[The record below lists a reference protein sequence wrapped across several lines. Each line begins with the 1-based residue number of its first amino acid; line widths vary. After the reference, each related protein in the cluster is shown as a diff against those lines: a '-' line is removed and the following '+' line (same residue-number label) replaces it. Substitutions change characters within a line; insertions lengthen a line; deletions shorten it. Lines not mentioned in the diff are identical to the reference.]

1 MRHGI
6 MNPRLG
12 MLTVLAA
19 VIASGLGCSAQTDSS
34 SSDLTASEGSL
45 ISTHLATNPT
55 FNSKTGA
62 VAITMSD
69 ETAEVY
75 IQSADSSLMVNG
87 YQVVDTS
94 VTPNVTAIAAGSKS
108 NVKTISVGDSAGSVG
123 DVVILNYLNG
133 VFGVG
138 SGTTAGTAVN
148 LKAAN
153 VANNSLVIKGTAG
166 IDNYAF
172 GASGIS
178 LTNGAKT
185 PTKDITSSNVGTYEV
200 FLGAGNDIFT
210 AGGNSAV
217 GGAFAGAN
225 GVTIY
230 GGDGNDT
237 LVEGAVTTPKETFS
251 GGNGTDTV
259 DYSARPATHP
269 VMVTIDPTGTTT
281 ASGQMTTPGTPTA
294 GVSENDYI
302 LDAEVINGSLG
313 NDYLAG
319 GPQGTTTI
327 LNGGLGNDT
336 FVQGATPDGA
346 QTMNGGGGTDVVDY
360 SLRTAA
366 LTVTM
371 DGKTASG
378 DSTANSGAGEAD
390 IIGVDVA
397 NIKLGSG
404 GGTYTGNALNNTF
417 FAGTAGV
424 STVNGSTG
432 DDTLNEGDDTHGP
445 ASETFNGG
453 AGTDT
458 VDYSARTAALTV
470 TMDGSTA
477 SGDAAQSEADVI
489 GTDVENV
496 YGGSAADTLVGN
508 ANDNDMEGNGGGD
521 TICGNEGNDTLLG
534 YSAVGNSAGN
544 GAILHGG
551 DCADDADPGY
561 NLCLNTGSTTNG
573 ALPAAAGAQNCEL
586 VSH

>member
-12 MLTVLAA
+12 MLTVLAT
-19 VIASGLGCSAQTDSS
+19 VLASGLGCSAQTGSS
-34 SSDLTASEGSL
+34 SSDSTATEDSL
-45 ISTHLATNPT
+45 ISVHLATNPA

-62 VAITMSD
+62 VTITMAD
-69 ETAEVY
+69 ETAEIY
-75 IQSADSSLMVNG
+75 IQSADSSLVVNG
-87 YQVVDTS
+87 VQVVDTS
-94 VTPNVTAIAAGSKS
+94 VTPNVTAIAAGTKS
-108 NVKTISVGDSAGSVG
+108 NVKTITVGDNTGSVG

-133 VFGVG
+133 AFGLG

-148 LKAAN
+148 LHSTTAAS
-153 VANNSLVIKGTAG
+153 NSLVIKGTAG

-178 LTNGAKT
+178 ITNGAKA
-185 PTKDITSSNVGTYEV
+185 PTKDITSQNVGTYEV

-210 AGGNSAV
+210 AAGNTAV
-217 GGAFAGAN
+217 GGAFAGTN

-237 LVEGAVTTPKETFS
+237 LVEGAVSTPKEIFS

-259 DYSARPATHP
+259 DYSARPALHP
-269 VMVTIDPTGTTT
+269 VMVTIDPTGITT
-281 ASGQMTTPGTPTA
+281 ASGQMTTPGTPSA

-302 LDAEVINGSLG
+302 LDAEIINGSLG
-313 NDYLAG
+313 ADYLAG
-319 GPQGTTTI
+319 GPAGTTTT
-327 LNGGLGNDT
+327 LNGLAGNDT
-336 FVQGATPDGA
+336 FMQGATPDGA

-360 SLRTAA
+360 STRTAA

-378 DSTANSGAGEAD
+378 DSTANSGAGEGD
-390 IIGVDVA
+390 IIGTDVA

-417 FAGTAGV
+417 FAGIAGA

-432 DDTLNEGDDTHGP
+432 DDTLNEGPDANGP
-445 ASETFNGG
+445 SSETFNGG

-458 VDYSARTAALTV
+458 VDYSARTAALTI
-470 TMDGSTA
+470 TMDGATA
-477 SGDAAQSEADVI
+477 SGDSAQSEADVI

-496 YGGSAADTLVGN
+496 YGGSAADTIVG
-508 ANDNDMEGNGGGD
+508 NDNDNDLEGNGGGD
-521 TICGNEGNDTLLG
+521 TICGGNGNDTLLG
-534 YSAVGNSAGN
+534 YAAVGNSTGN
-544 GAILHGG
+544 GAMLHGG

-561 NLCLNTGSTTNG
+561 NLCLNSGSTTNG
-573 ALPAAAGAQNCEL
+573 ATPAAAGSQNCEL

>member
-1 MRHGI
+1 MR
-6 MNPRLG
+6 PRINHLHVG
-12 MLTVLAA
+12 SLTIATILASS
-19 VIASGLGCSAQTDSS
+19 IGCSVQSGTDNANSP
-34 SSDLTASEGSL
+34 TASEGDF
-45 ISTHLATNPT
+45 ISVHLATNPA

-62 VAITMSD
+62 VTITMSD
-69 ETAEVY
+69 ETAELY
-75 IQSADSSLMVNG
+75 MSAADSSLMVNG
-87 YQVVDTS
+87 VQAIDTT
-94 VTPNVTAIAAGSKS
+94 VTPNVTAIVGGTKA
-108 NVKTISVGDSAGSVG
+108 NVKTVTVGDTAGAVG
-123 DVVILNYLNG
+123 DVVILNYTNG
-133 VFGVG
+133 QFGVG
-138 SGTTAGTAVN
+138 SGTTAGTVVN
-148 LKAAN
+148 LHST
-153 VANNSLVIKGTAG
+153 VTANNSLVIKGTAG
-166 IDNYAF
+166 VDNYAF
-172 GASGIS
+172 GATGIS

-185 PTKDITSSNVGTYEV
+185 PTKDITATNVGTYEV
-200 FLGAGNDIFT
+200 FLGAGNDLFT

-225 GVTIY
+225 GVSIY

-237 LVEGAVTTPKETFS
+237 LVEGTLTTPKETFS

-269 VMVTIDPTGTTT
+269 VMVTVDPTGTTT
-281 ASGQMTTPGTPTA
+281 PSGQMTTNGTPSA

-302 LDAEVINGSLG
+302 LDAEIINGSLG

-319 GPQGTTTI
+319 GPAGTTTT
-327 LNGGLGNDT
+327 LNGLAGNDT
-336 FVQGATPDGA
+336 FMQGSTANGA
-346 QTMNGGGGTDVVDY
+346 ETMNGGGGTDVVDY
-360 SLRTAA
+360 SLRTAS

-378 DSTANSGAGEAD
+378 DPTANSGSGEGD
-390 IIGVDVA
+390 VIGVDVA

-417 FAGTAGV
+417 FAGTGGV

-432 DDTLNEGDDTHGP
+432 DDTLNEGPDANGGS
-445 ASETFNGG
+445 SETFNGG

-458 VDYSARTAALTV
+458 VDYSGRTAALTV
-470 TMDGSTA
+470 TMDGATA
-477 SGDAAQSEADVI
+477 SGDAAQSETDVI

-496 YGGSAADTLVGN
+496 YGGSAADMIVG
-508 ANDNDMEGNGGGD
+508 NDNDNDLEGNGGGD
-521 TICGNEGNDTLLG
+521 TICGGNGNDTLLG
-534 YSAVGNSAGN
+534 YAAVGNTMGN

>member
-1 MRHGI
+1 MR
-6 MNPRLG
+6 PRINHLHVG
-12 MLTVLAA
+12 SLTIATILASS
-19 VIASGLGCSAQTDSS
+19 IGCSVQSGTNDANSP
-34 SSDLTASEGSL
+34 TASEGDF
-45 ISTHLATNPT
+45 ISVHLATNPA

-62 VAITMSD
+62 VTITMSD
-69 ETAEVY
+69 ETAELY
-75 IQSADSSLMVNG
+75 MSAADSSLMVNG
-87 YQVVDTS
+87 VQAIDTT
-94 VTPNVTAIAAGSKS
+94 VTPNVTAIVGGTKA
-108 NVKTISVGDSAGSVG
+108 NVKTVTVGDTAGAVG
-123 DVVILNYLNG
+123 DVVILNYTNG
-133 VFGVG
+133 QFGVG
-138 SGTTAGTAVN
+138 SGTTAGTVVN
-148 LKAAN
+148 LHST
-153 VANNSLVIKGTAG
+153 VTANNSLVIKGTAG
-166 IDNYAF
+166 VDNYAF
-172 GASGIS
+172 GATGIS

-185 PTKDITSSNVGTYEV
+185 PTKDITATNVGTYEV
-200 FLGAGNDIFT
+200 FLGAGNDLFT

-225 GVTIY
+225 GVSIY

-237 LVEGAVTTPKETFS
+237 LVEGTLTTPKETFS

-269 VMVTIDPTGTTT
+269 VMVTVDPTGTTT
-281 ASGQMTTPGTPTA
+281 PSGQMTTNGTPSA

-302 LDAEVINGSLG
+302 LDAEIINGSLG

-319 GPQGTTTI
+319 GPQGTTTT
-327 LNGGLGNDT
+327 LNGLAGNDT
-336 FVQGATPDGA
+336 FMQGSTPNGA
-346 QTMNGGGGTDVVDY
+346 ETMNGGGGTDVVDY
-360 SLRTAA
+360 SSRTAS

-378 DSTANSGAGEAD
+378 DPTANSGSGEGD
-390 IIGVDVA
+390 VIGVDVA

-417 FAGTAGV
+417 FAGTGGV

-432 DDTLNEGDDTHGP
+432 DDTLNEGPDANGGS
-445 ASETFNGG
+445 SETFNGG

-458 VDYSARTAALTV
+458 VDYSGRTAALTV
-470 TMDGSTA
+470 TMDGATA

-496 YGGSAADTLVGN
+496 YGGSAADMIVG
-508 ANDNDMEGNGGGD
+508 NDNDNDLEGNGGGD
-521 TICGNEGNDTLLG
+521 TICGGNGNDTLLG
-534 YSAVGNSAGN
+534 YAAVGNTMGN